1 LVLITLRYISH
12 YITTHCYRLPDTPR
26 LILKH
31 LIPAR
36 LRLGL
41 FPSPHLFAQYPKIE
55 RLYGK
60 FIAAIRV
67 GDVKAYDRALEKLQ
81 SGEIAEEASTV
92 EADVGAGGMGIHQ
105 EMDVEV
111 DGMGVDVGVWMAL
124 ERGREV
130 CLRGLMRGV

>member
-1 LVLITLRYISH
+1 MDLDFALWILDLV
-12 YITTHCYRLPDTPR
+12 R

-41 FPSPHLFAQYPKIE
+41 FPSPRLFAQYPKIE
-55 RLYGK
+55 NLYGK
-60 FIAAIRV
+60 FISAIRV

-81 SGEIAEEASTV
+81 SGEIAESSLDGAEV
-92 EADVGAGGMGIHQ
+92 E
-105 EMDVEV
+105 
-111 DGMGVDVGVWMAL
+111 GMGVDVGVWMAL

>member
-12 YITTHCYRLPDTPR
+12 YNPLLLSSDTPR

-92 EADVGAGGMGIHQ
+92 EADVGIHQ

>member
-1 LVLITLRYISH
+1 LRYISH
-12 YITTHCYRLPDTPR
+12 YNPLLLSSDTPR

-92 EADVGAGGMGIHQ
+92 EADAGGGMGMNPEM

>member
-1 LVLITLRYISH
+1 MRSIITLHNPFWYHLS
-12 YITTHCYRLPDTPR
+12 DTPR

-41 FPSPHLFAQYPKIE
+41 FPSPHLLAQYPKIE

-81 SGEIAEEASTV
+81 SGEIAEEAV
-92 EADVGAGGMGIHQ
+92 EADAGGGMGMNP
-105 EMDVEV
+105 EMEVEV

>member
-1 LVLITLRYISH
+1 MRYISH

-41 FPSPHLFAQYPKIE
+41 FPSSHLLAQYPKIE

-92 EADVGAGGMGIHQ
+92 EADADAGGGGMGIHQ

>member
-1 LVLITLRYISH
+1 M
-12 YITTHCYRLPDTPR
+12 
-26 LILKH
+26 
-31 LIPAR
+31 
-36 LRLGL
+36 
-41 FPSPHLFAQYPKIE
+41 
-55 RLYGK
+55 
-60 FIAAIRV
+60 

-92 EADVGAGGMGIHQ
+92 EADAGAGGMGMNQ